1 MHLRVRKIIII
12 FLVITVS
19 VGISVAQ
26 SEKKDS
32 LKCSIEMV
40 HNINKQIENCTDNLI
55 LDYLQT
61 FGEECKNN
69 IEYSEFSNEVLF
81 KLLQGQPEQ
90 FCKVLDANK
99 SKIDFNSII
108 QEIENPLLDL
118 VDLQQAKERILE
130 IEISAQLKKKLIPA
144 LDKAIVKTK

>member
-1 MHLRVRKIIII
+1 MIHKI
-12 FLVITVS
+12 
-19 VGISVAQ
+19 
-26 SEKKDS
+26 
-32 LKCSIEMV
+32 
-40 HNINKQIENCTDNLI
+40 NNKIENCTDNLI

-118 VDLQQAKERILE
+118 VDLQQTKERILE
-130 IEISAQLKKKLIPA
+130 IEISTQLKTKLILA